1 MRRRQSIRWVLSRK
15 IKNGENVT
23 KARLCAQGF
32 KEIKDFPTDSP
43 WCSQIGVQLIF
54 VLIASNKWKVQAID
68 VKTAFPQGKQ
78 IKRTVYL
85 RLLKEANTNKIWK
98 LQKCLYGLAD
108 ASRY

>member
-43 WCSQIGVQLIF
+43 WCSQIGVQSIF
-54 VLIASNKWKVQAID
+54 VLIASNKWKVQATD

-78 IKRTVYL
+78 IERTVYL